1 MHAALPVAALNLP
14 ATQREQGPPLLPV
27 APALQAQAVEAA
39 LAAAESE
46 CVGHA
51 EHVLTDVAPIVG
63 EKVPDSQA

>member
-39 LAAAESE
+39 LAAGESE
-46 CVGHA
+46 CVGH
-51 EHVLTDVAPIVG
+51 VMQVPDDVAPMLG
-63 EKVPDSQA
+63 E